1 VKARVP
7 SIKFR
12 VIARGIFIL
21 LALAMTACGFNLRST
36 QQLPPIFD
44 SLHVRDLAQVSP
56 LATQLRAT
64 LTASGVSVVTTE
76 TEQASHVLELGN
88 EEFSR
93 RTTAVNSR
101 ARAAQYDLH
110 LSVNVSLISQGEYL
124 LGPERLYTERS
135 YYEDIANISGSNE
148 ALDLLQQEMRQELI
162 EQLLRRLR
170 ALTINT
176 L

>member
-1 VKARVP
+1 MKASVHNKSRVA
-7 SIKFR
+7 
-12 VIARGIFIL
+12 ARCIFIL
-21 LALAMTACGFNLRST
+21 LTLVSTGCGFALRNT
-36 QQLPPIFD
+36 QQLPPSFD
-44 SLHVRDLAQVSP
+44 SILVRDLAQTSP
-56 LATQLRAT
+56 LATQLRAA
-64 LTASGVSVVTTE
+64 LIASGVSVITSE
-76 TEQASHVLELGN
+76 SDQASLELELGN
-88 EEFSR
+88 EQFSS

-110 LSVNVSLISQGEYL
+110 LSIDVSLISQGEFL
-124 LGPERLYTERS
+124 LGPERLHTDRS

-170 ALTINT
+170 ALTIET